1 MLHNLLWSFKS
12 NRQSMAYLM
21 VSFLNYK
28 YMVYLGIF
36 YSCLKVT
43 KGVMYKTFIVKMGYI
58 CWCTPKFCFMTFAFL
73 IYVDNV
79 AETILSICRLFADNN
94 SLQQSS
100 YGIYDIEYKL
110 NPSKT
115 KAVYFSRKASPI
127 TPKLFFKGDKLE
139 CVPVHHHLGLQLSHN
154 LIWSGYIFHSRKIL

>member
-1 MLHNLLWSFKS
+1 
-12 NRQSMAYLM
+12 
-21 VSFLNYK
+21 
-28 YMVYLGIF
+28 
-36 YSCLKVT
+36 
-43 KGVMYKTFIVKMGYI
+43 
-58 CWCTPKFCFMTFAFL
+58 MTFAFL

-127 TPKLFFKGDKLE
+127 TPKLFFKGDKLA
-139 CVPVHHHLGLQLSHN
+139 VHRHLGLQLSHN
-154 LIWSGYIFHSRKIL
+154 LILSGYIFHSRKSL

>member
-12 NRQSMAYLM
+12 IRQSMAYLM

-28 YMVYLGIF
+28 HMVYLGIF
-36 YSCLKVT
+36 YSGLKVT
-43 KGVMYKTFIVKMGYI
+43 KDIDLKKLCIRPFIVKMGYI
-58 CWCTPKFCFMTFAFL
+58 CWCTPKFCFRTFTCL

-94 SLQQSS
+94 SLQRSS
-100 YGIYDIEYKL
+100 YGIYYIEYKL
-110 NPSKT
+110 NPSKTKT

-127 TPKLFFKGDKLE
+127 TPKLFFYFSKAISW
-139 CVPVHHHLGLQLSHN
+139 QF
-154 LIWSGYIFHSRKIL
+154 IAM